1 MGEGSY
7 SCSPDS
13 PVVCAGRP
21 WGRVVISV
29 AQIALWSVCRQTLG
43 EGSYSCSPDS
53 PVVCADRPWGR
64 VVIPVAQIALWCV
77 QADLGGG

>member
-21 WGRVVISV
+21 WGRVVI
-29 AQIALWSVCRQTLG
+29 
-43 EGSYSCSPDS
+43 
-53 PVVCADRPWGR
+53 
-64 VVIPVAQIALWCV
+64 PVAQIALWCV